1 MTKKTERYTHNIYFI
16 GFSGN
21 TKDNIRVDVRFVIN
35 KVSYDY
41 TDVGQ
46 KKWLNIANEEH
57 INESF
62 TIIC

>member
-46 KKWLNIANEEH
+46 KKMAKY
-57 INESF
+57 S
-62 TIIC
+62 